1 MGVVMGMMQAIDERQ
16 KSRRMQYISQGKFPL
31 DAA

>member
-1 MGVVMGMMQAIDERQ
+1 MGVVMGMMQAIDERR

>member
-16 KSRRMQYISQGKFPL
+16 KSRRTQCISQGKFLL
-31 DAA
+31 DAV

>member
-16 KSRRMQYISQGKFPL
+16 KSRRMQCISQGKFLL
-31 DAA
+31 DAV

>member
-1 MGVVMGMMQAIDERQ
+1 MGVVMGMIQAIGERQ
-16 KSRRMQYISQGKFPL
+16 KSRRMQCISQGKFPL

>member
-16 KSRRMQYISQGKFPL
+16 KSRRTQCISQGKFPL
-31 DAA
+31 DAT

>member
-1 MGVVMGMMQAIDERQ
+1 MGVVMDMMQAIDERR
-16 KSRRMQYISQGKFPL
+16 KSRRTQCILQGKFPL

>member
-1 MGVVMGMMQAIDERQ
+1 MGVVMGMMQAIDERR
-16 KSRRMQYISQGKFPL
+16 KSCRMQYISQGKFPL